1 MLVRAMDALLAQLQ
15 HTLVCNTV
23 HTVRQRMCRVLLQA
37 RDSLQDNTVPFTQ
50 EFLAG
55 VLGVQR
61 TTVTAMSRI
70 LHAQNILKVRRGRI
84 YILDRAALEREACEC
99 YGNIRRL
106 AMQAPPTLQPAMMMR
121 RRRDTLGGQDAPRHD
136 QVG

>member
-1 MLVRAMDALLAQLQ
+1 MRCCASFS
-15 HTLVCNTV
+15 TLVCNTV
-23 HTVRQRMCRVLLQA
+23 HSVRQRMCRVLLQA

-70 LHAQNILKVRRGRI
+70 LHEQNIVKVRRGRI

-99 YGNIRRL
+99 YGSIRRL
-106 AMQAPPTLQPAMMMR
+106 ATQASAPLQPAMRVR
-121 RRRDTLGGQDAPRHD
+121 RS
-136 QVG
+136 